1 MKICLILKRLVAPEQ
16 RDTWCSTGAGGGR
29 GGEEFGE
36 HLLTG
41 KKEEEWDVEL

>member
-16 RDTWCSTGAGGGR
+16 RDTWCSTGAVGR

-36 HLLTG
+36 HLVTG